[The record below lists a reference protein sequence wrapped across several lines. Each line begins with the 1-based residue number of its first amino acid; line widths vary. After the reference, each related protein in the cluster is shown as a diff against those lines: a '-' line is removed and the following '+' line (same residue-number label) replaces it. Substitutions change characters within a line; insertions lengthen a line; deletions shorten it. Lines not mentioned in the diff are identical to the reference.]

1 MSAPDEKG
9 PKVLPAL
16 RAAPLAARYLLGGA
30 LLNQMGAFLQTF
42 LVLYLVHKG
51 LGASLAGI
59 ALGAYS
65 LGAVVGTLA
74 GGELTHRLGARTTIA
89 ASMAGSALLVSCVPL
104 LSRPGQGPVLIAVTA
119 LTGAITQAYRPAAS
133 TMLSDLMPDEHRV
146 MAFSMFRIA
155 INVGA
160 ALGPLIAFWLIT
172 VDWDLLFWFDGATAL
187 LYALLALAVLPRR
200 TRSTAG
206 PRPAADA
213 PEDPGAGASR
223 SVYGGM
229 VRDIRFVLYLA
240 AMALMAI
247 VYVQYTVALPLELDA
262 AGLTSTYS
270 IALTLSSTVLI
281 TCELAVTARVKGW
294 PAHRVAAAGTV
305 LMTLGMAGYG
315 LASGSTVVVLLC
327 TVVFVSGLMT
337 NGPTMFAYPA
347 TAPLRVK
354 GRYIGTSQAVFGLG
368 SALGTVLGEAVW
380 RHYGGGVWLMCA
392 AAGVGSAVCC
402 HLGMRGLGPAAGEAE
417 PAAALAPAGGPRSAD
432 EDPRVDG

>member
-1 MSAPDEKG
+1 MSAPVDQG
-9 PKVLPAL
+9 PQVLPAL

-104 LSRPGQGPVLIAVTA
+104 LSRPGQAPLLIAVTA

-133 TMLSDLMPDEHRV
+133 TMLSDLMPEEHRV

-187 LYALLALAVLPRR
+187 LYALLALAVLPRGAGPAR
-200 TRSTAG
+200 EAEPVPDTAG
-206 PRPAADA
+206 APR
-213 PEDPGAGASR
+213 G
-223 SVYGGM
+223 VYGGM
-229 VRDIRFVLYLA
+229 VRDVRFVLYLA

-262 AGLTSTYS
+262 DGLTSTYS
-270 IALTLSSTVLI
+270 IALALSSTVLI
-281 TCELAVTARVKGW
+281 TCELAVTARVKGR
-294 PAHRVAAAGTV
+294 PAHRVAAGGTV

-315 LASGSTVVVLLC
+315 LASGSTVVVLLA

-347 TAPLRVK
+347 TAPRRVK

-380 RHYGGGVWLMCA
+380 RHYGDGVWLMCA
-392 AAGVGSAVCC
+392 AAGLASAACA
-402 HLGMRGLGPAAGEAE
+402 HLGMRGLNPASGDAE
-417 PAAALAPAGGPRSAD
+417 PVAERATAGGPRSAD